1 MWKVS
6 NVVDSSSVYTIIFE
20 TQRTCMVF
28 YVCVCVYVFS
38 AEILCFSFNL
48 REYFIQVLLFSTC
61 EYHSNCAII

>member
-28 YVCVCVYVFS
+28 YVCVCVCVFCRDS
-38 AEILCFSFNL
+38 VFQFQPS
-48 REYFIQVLLFSTC
+48 
-61 EYHSNCAII
+61 